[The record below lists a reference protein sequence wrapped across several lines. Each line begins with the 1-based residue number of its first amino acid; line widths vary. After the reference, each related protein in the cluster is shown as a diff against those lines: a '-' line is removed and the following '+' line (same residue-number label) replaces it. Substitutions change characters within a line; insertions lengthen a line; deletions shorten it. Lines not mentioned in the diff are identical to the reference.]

1 MQELKGSG
9 GKLRK
14 REKEGRRIL
23 ADWIRSKSA
32 LPPPPGGRGE
42 EKISFHRRNIVDSI
56 FKGEMKIRMAFFE
69 FSRILLTKNIN
80 ERDRSYSWRRNR

>member
-32 LPPPPGGRGE
+32 PPPPGGKEG
-42 EKISFHRRNIVDSI
+42 KKKFHFIVDSI

>member
-1 MQELKGSG
+1 M
-9 GKLRK
+9 RK

-32 LPPPPGGRGE
+32 LPPPGGREGKK
-42 EKISFHRRNIVDSI
+42 KISFHRRNNVDSI

>member
-32 LPPPPGGRGE
+32 LPPGE
-42 EKISFHRRNIVDSI
+42 EGKKKFHFIVEISSI
-56 FKGEMKIRMAFFE
+56 RYLK
-69 FSRILLTKNIN
+69 
-80 ERDRSYSWRRNR
+80 ER